1 VHRDRAVTV
10 NNVASY
16 RLAVSVEVQVPGY
29 GKLHGEVAWGGN
41 WFSQVRDSSL
51 EPSLEKIKQLT
62 DCTGAI
68 RKALCEPGTTET
80 RNQKIDHI
88 ALFGQSDPPAVDSK
102 NFVLCPGK
110 AYDRSACGTGT
121 SAKRAGLDADGKIRE
136 GQIWKQE
143 SIVGS
148 GFEGSITASGGQ
160 VYPRI
165 KETAFVNSEAELLL
179 DPQDP
184 FCMGIR
190 G

>member
-1 VHRDRAVTV
+1 
-10 NNVASY
+10 
-16 RLAVSVEVQVPGY
+16 
-29 GKLHGEVAWGGN
+29 
-41 WFSQVRDSSL
+41 
-51 EPSLEKIKQLT
+51 
-62 DCTGAI
+62 
-68 RKALCEPGTTET
+68 
-80 RNQKIDHI
+80 
-88 ALFGQSDPPAVDSK
+88 
-102 NFVLCPGK
+102 VLCPGK